1 MKFDINKLSSKLH
14 KIDKDLKDIER
25 NEVIKKYGTF
35 LDSKQEVLQL
45 YLLFMFFGVNVPQFF
60 YTYAISLARNILF
73 KLKLCSE
80 LFSQVTSATLCK
92 NRVFCMDFYS

>member
-25 NEVIKKYGTF
+25 NELIKKYGTF

-45 YLLFMFFGVNVPQFF
+45 YLLFMFFGVNMSTIQQFPSKLRQES
-60 YTYAISLARNILF
+60 SLDPLQ
-73 KLKLCSE
+73 E
-80 LFSQVTSATLCK
+80 YDV
-92 NRVFCMDFYS
+92 D

>member
-45 YLLFMFFGVNVPQFF
+45 YLLFMFFGVNMTTIQQFPSKPPLEPLQE
-60 YTYAISLARNILF
+60 YD
-73 KLKLCSE
+73 
-80 LFSQVTSATLCK
+80 V
-92 NRVFCMDFYS
+92 D